1 VNRTQSFIKF
11 VKDFLEGPDAKKPI
25 SIPELVELHNKKY
38 PENKI
43 KRLADGG
50 YGSIAN
56 SALNYNPK
64 LKNKLNLISGNIARR
79 ALEDAPLSGLLE
91 GTGYTRKNL
100 ITEIKEGKTLR
111 EIADNLY
118 KNNKSYFDKLPIRE
132 FKDKGVT
139 RKLDRVTQIINTLSG
154 NVSTDLN
161 RGKVKPNFKE
171 NKELQKILN
180 TTNLKKEKQLK
191 NALSDVKNFINKNKN
206 KYSKAIDKG
215 GFGVPYKFQ
224 EDILNFVEKK
234 YPNLISI
241 SDGKAGRE
249 PVLKGQ
255 RLLPNIL
262 FGKKE
267 SKLRTTM
274 GGEYARNTNL
284 KRMIFKSLNL
294 PFDLKEGE
302 GVYNAKNYNSLVKK
316 LLPAAQKKGFVP
328 KTYVDK
334 RGIKRLITANNYNNY
349 VRYKSTDPLFEVF
362 GKQIYFSPEHTGGLK
377 RAVLLNDP
385 EALRTVA
392 PMQSFREEIV
402 SKNPNIEKGQSFDKK
417 ITGQISNI
425 INSSDLERPKFIQ
438 AANNLAKE
446 AAEKYGVPQATYSWD
461 NVNKKLITKYPK
473 INLES
478 SLLDKVK
485 SAINNFISND
495 GIKKPVF
502 KKLPKKIQ
510 EAVLLTNEG
519 KSATSS
525 IQSHLKD
532 LRLPGGPNLLSRI
545 ATKGGVGAVLAVI
558 GLSALG
564 GGSAEATEVS
574 QQQINQPTVSEPL
587 KYDATQGSIVNANT
601 DQTADQNQILEY
613 IKDNPLKVTA
623 GTSLG
628 FGAQEVPGAYKAAR
642 DLGRGRVRST
652 LGISGAIRPILTTFG
667 TPLLTGLY
675 EGAIGAKRLEEG
687 ETMTDVLTDPLG
699 PALGL
704 SLMEPLSK
712 MSGVVKGAKPT
723 GIMGGITQALNPFN
737 FGNVGTARP
746 GLTSKILRMGLSPMG
761 IRALSKGGLYGVLAL
776 SALAGYDQYNKYQ
789 NEEGMVYNFLND

>member
-1 VNRTQSFIKF
+1 VNKTQTFIQF

-25 SIPELVELHNKKY
+25 SIPELVRLYNKKFTK
-38 PENKI
+38 NKI
-43 KRLADGG
+43 TGN
-50 YGSIAN
+50 GSVAS
-56 SALNYNPK
+56 SALNSNLK
-64 LKNKLNLISGNIARR
+64 LKNKLNLVSGNIARR
-79 ALEDAPLSGLLE
+79 VLEDTPLSGLLE

-111 EIADNLY
+111 EISDNLY
-118 KNNKSYFDKLPIRE
+118 KNNKSYFDNLPVRE
-132 FKDKGVT
+132 YQDKGVT
-139 RKLDRVTQIINTLSG
+139 RKLDRVTQIINTLTG

-171 NKELQKILN
+171 NKQLQKILS
-180 TTNLKKEKQLK
+180 TTDLKKEKQLK
-191 NALSDVKNFINKNKN
+191 NALLDVKNFINKNKS

-284 KRMIFKSLNL
+284 KRMIFKSLDL

-302 GVYNAKNYNSLVKK
+302 GVYNAQNYNSLVKK

-328 KTYVDK
+328 KTYIDK
-334 RGIKRLITANNYNNY
+334 RGTKRLITATNYNNY
-349 VRYKSTDPLFEVF
+349 VRSKSTDPLFEVF

-385 EALRTVA
+385 EALKTVA

-438 AANNLAKE
+438 AANNLAKQ

-461 NVNKKLITKYPK
+461 NINKKLITKYPK

-485 SAINNFISND
+485 SAINNFIAND

-502 KKLPKKIQ
+502 KNLPKKIQ

-525 IQSHLKD
+525 IQSHLKN
-532 LRLPGGPNLLSRI
+532 LRLPGGPNVLSKI
-545 ATKGGVGAVLAVI
+545 ATKGGVGAVLTVL

-564 GGSAEATEVS
+564 GGSAEASEITQPQVIEKPETIQYNRETGSFLNTATED
-574 QQQINQPTVSEPL
+574 
-587 KYDATQGSIVNANT
+587 KT
-601 DQTADQNQILEY
+601 DQNALLQWGQE
-613 IKDNPLKVTA
+613 NPLTAVA
-623 GTSLG
+623 GTSVALS
-628 FGAQEVPGAYKAAR
+628 AQEIPRNYKMSR
-642 DLGRGRVRST
+642 GVGDTGPLPTGRGRIRSAIGLGGALKPVLTT
-652 LGISGAIRPILTTFG
+652 LG
-667 TPLLTGLY
+667 TP
-675 EGAIGAKRLEEG
+675 AIGLGFETLMGKQRLEDG
-687 ETMTDVLTDPLG
+687 DSFSDILMDPLG
-699 PALGL
+699 PAA
-704 SLMEPLSK
+704 SLAFMEPLSRG
-712 MSGVVKGAKPT
+712 SGVVRGAPT
-723 GIMGGITQALNPFN
+723 GIANYFKNYGDLS
-737 FGNVGTARP
+737 NVGQARP
-746 GLTSKILRMGLSPMG
+746 GLTSKALRLGMSPRVIAGASRFLGLPG
-761 IRALSKGGLYGVLAL
+761 LALTGGLA
-776 SALAGYDQYNKYQ
+776 AYDAYKNYQ
-789 NEEGMVYNFLND
+789 NEEGMIYNLFNNNE